1 MDGQSVYL
9 CWRESE
15 PAVSVGGINRVA
27 FALRHRLALAAVALV
42 LVSGWAGLIGKILY
56 LPWGTNVPE
65 TTVWAWERNEDL
77 TFLDP
82 KTTNVAFYAGTIRL
96 RDDHVEFVP
105 RIQKLDLGE
114 EIRRYPVVRI
124 HDMSSGNGLNSEN
137 IEQVV
142 SILKE
147 VFRMFIHRIPRTAV
161 FRSIMMRLV
170 PERQGYLALL
180 KRVRKELPKGTHIA
194 VTALASW
201 CLGDR
206 WLPKSDIDEAVV
218 MLFSMGAGKRDVVR
232 LLEKQRLSAGEG
244 IPTSIGVATNEPLV
258 NSRLRELG
266 IVRAA
271 KSVFVFCPLP
281 WTEDRYQRLKTKVGC
296 DETKS

>member
-1 MDGQSVYL
+1 MSI
-9 CWRESE
+9 
-15 PAVSVGGINRVA
+15 GGTNRVA
-27 FALRHRLALAAVALV
+27 FAFRHRLAWAAFALLV
-42 LVSGWAGLIGKILY
+42 VSGWAGYTGKFLNS
-56 LPWGTNVPE
+56 PWGAHVPE

-105 RIQKLDLGE
+105 RIQKLDLGAE
-114 EIRRYPVVRI
+114 VRRYPVVRI

-142 SILKE
+142 SILK
-147 VFRMFIHRIPRTAV
+147 
-161 FRSIMMRLV
+161 RSLQDVHSSNSEYGTIQIDYDATSSQ
-170 PERQGYLALL
+170 RQGYLALL

-206 WLPKSDIDEAVV
+206 WLPKDDIDEAVV
-218 MLFSMGAGKRDVVR
+218 MLFSMGAGKRDVMHS
-232 LLEKQRLSAGEG
+232 LEKQRLSAGEG

-258 NSRLRELG
+258 NCRLRELG
-266 IVRAA
+266 IVQAA
-271 KSVFVFCPLP
+271 KSIFVFCPLP
-281 WTEDRYQRLKTKVGC
+281 WTEDRYKRLKTKVGC